1 MNLILGIVIGLVI
14 LTILVGLHEL
24 GHAMAAKKA
33 GVKLK
38 EFGLG
43 FPPNIFTF
51 KAKTDKIL
59 PKGTPI
65 AINWIPL
72 GGYVKLQG
80 EYDADT
86 KKGDYGAASFWGK
99 TKILFAGVVMN
110 WLVAIVLFTIL
121 AWVGLPKM
129 LPNQFY
135 LGNDAQISGGE
146 VIAVKVVENSPAA
159 KAGIERGDQIVKIA
173 EQKIETSDQISQIA
187 KANAGKKVEVEFI
200 RGGKTMKRT
209 AEIRVKNDDGKG
221 LLGLGSDS
229 NATKIRS
236 TWSAPLVGAGVT
248 IQLSAETFRS
258 LGDLIANSFTG
269 LVQKFSSNQETQK
282 VADQKLESAGDNLA
296 GPLSILGILF
306 PAAAEAGIETL
317 LLLSALISLSLAC
330 MNVLPLPVL
339 DGGRWLMMAI
349 YSKILRKPLTKE
361 REEQIISWGVYIL
374 LALTALV
381 FILDIGR
388 FFSGKQR
395 ETGS

>member
-24 GHAMAAKKA
+24 GHAVVAKKA

-65 AINWIPL
+65 AISWIPL

-99 TKILFAGVVMN
+99 TKILFAGVAMN

-135 LGNDAQISGGE
+135 LSSDAQISGGE

-187 KANAGKKVEVEFI
+187 KTNAGKKVEIEFI
-200 RGGKTMKRT
+200 RGDKTMKRT
-209 AEIRVKNDDGKG
+209 AEIRAKNDDGKG

-388 FFSGKQR
+388 FFSGK
-395 ETGS
+395 

>member
-296 GPLSILGILF
+296 GPLSILGILL

-388 FFSGKQR
+388 FFSGK
-395 ETGS
+395 

>member
-248 IQLSAETFRS
+248 VQLSAETFRS

-388 FFSGKQR
+388 FFSGK
-395 ETGS
+395 

>member
-209 AEIRVKNDDGKG
+209 AEIRAKNDDGKG

-388 FFSGKQR
+388 FFSGK
-395 ETGS
+395 

>member
-86 KKGDYGAASFWGK
+86 KKGDYGVASFWGK

-388 FFSGKQR
+388 FFSGK
-395 ETGS
+395 

>member
-388 FFSGKQR
+388 FFSGK
-395 ETGS
+395 

>member
-1 MNLILGIVIGLVI
+1 
-14 LTILVGLHEL
+14 
-24 GHAMAAKKA
+24 
-33 GVKLK
+33 
-38 EFGLG
+38 
-43 FPPNIFTF
+43 
-51 KAKTDKIL
+51 
-59 PKGTPI
+59 
-65 AINWIPL
+65 
-72 GGYVKLQG
+72 
-80 EYDADT
+80 
-86 KKGDYGAASFWGK
+86 
-99 TKILFAGVVMN
+99 
-110 WLVAIVLFTIL
+110 VAIKLL
-121 AWVGLPKM
+121 KSLNK
-129 LPNQFY
+129 
-135 LGNDAQISGGE
+135 
-146 VIAVKVVENSPAA
+146 
-159 KAGIERGDQIVKIA
+159 
-173 EQKIETSDQISQIA
+173 KIETSDQISQIA

-388 FFSGKQR
+388 FFSGK
-395 ETGS
+395 

>member
-24 GHAMAAKKA
+24 GHAVAAKKA

-99 TKILFAGVVMN
+99 TKILFAGVAMN

-121 AWVGLPKM
+121 AWAGLPKM

-159 KAGIERGDQIVKIA
+159 KAGIERGDQIIKIA

-200 RGGKTMKRT
+200 RGGKTLKRT
-209 AEIRVKNDDGKG
+209 AKIRAKNDDGKG

-388 FFSGKQR
+388 FFSGK
-395 ETGS
+395 

>member
-24 GHAMAAKKA
+24 GHAVAAKKA

-99 TKILFAGVVMN
+99 TKILFAGVAMN
-110 WLVAIVLFTIL
+110 WLVAIALFTIL

-135 LGNDAQISGGE
+135 LSNDAQISGGE

-187 KANAGKKVEVEFI
+187 KANAGKKVEIEFI
-200 RGGKTMKRT
+200 RGGKTMNRT
-209 AEIRVKNDDGKG
+209 AEIRAKNDDGKG
-221 LLGLGSDS
+221 LIGLGSDS

-248 IQLSAETFRS
+248 VQLSAETFRS

-349 YSKILRKPLTKE
+349 YSKILHKPLTKE

-388 FFSGKQR
+388 FFSGK
-395 ETGS
+395 

>member
-24 GHAMAAKKA
+24 GHAVAAKKA

-99 TKILFAGVVMN
+99 TKILFAGVAMN
-110 WLVAIVLFTIL
+110 WLVAIALFTIL

-135 LGNDAQISGGE
+135 LSNDAQISGGE

-187 KANAGKKVEVEFI
+187 KANAGKKVEIEFI
-200 RGGKTMKRT
+200 RGGKTMNRT
-209 AEIRVKNDDGKG
+209 AEIRAKNDDGKG

-248 IQLSAETFRS
+248 VQLSAETFRS

-349 YSKILRKPLTKE
+349 YSKILHKPLTKE

-388 FFSGKQR
+388 FFSGK
-395 ETGS
+395 

>member
-24 GHAMAAKKA
+24 GHAVAAKKA

-65 AINWIPL
+65 AINWIPR

-99 TKILFAGVVMN
+99 TKILFAGVAMN

-121 AWVGLPKM
+121 AWAGLPKM

-159 KAGIERGDQIVKIA
+159 KAGIERGDQIIKIA

-200 RGGKTMKRT
+200 RGGKTLKRT
-209 AEIRVKNDDGKG
+209 AKIRAKNDDGKG

-388 FFSGKQR
+388 FFSGK
-395 ETGS
+395 

>member
-282 VADQKLESAGDNLA
+282 VADQKLESAGNIVTIYSEHANARYERLNSMLYITTSA
-296 GPLSILGILF
+296 FLIILV
-306 PAAAEAGIETL
+306 
-317 LLLSALISLSLAC
+317 LSALFVFWPASTH
-330 MNVLPLPVL
+330 
-339 DGGRWLMMAI
+339 RWLGIPRMGAQC
-349 YSKILRKPLTKE
+349 YGHLHDR
-361 REEQIISWGVYIL
+361 
-374 LALTALV
+374 
-381 FILDIGR
+381 R
-388 FFSGKQR
+388 FQ
-395 ETGS
+395 

>member
-187 KANAGKKVEVEFI
+187 KANACKKVEVEFI

-388 FFSGKQR
+388 FFSGK
-395 ETGS
+395 

>member
-173 EQKIETSDQISQIA
+173 EQK
-187 KANAGKKVEVEFI
+187 N
-200 RGGKTMKRT
+200 
-209 AEIRVKNDDGKG
+209 
-221 LLGLGSDS
+221 
-229 NATKIRS
+229 
-236 TWSAPLVGAGVT
+236 
-248 IQLSAETFRS
+248 
-258 LGDLIANSFTG
+258 
-269 LVQKFSSNQETQK
+269 
-282 VADQKLESAGDNLA
+282 
-296 GPLSILGILF
+296 
-306 PAAAEAGIETL
+306 
-317 LLLSALISLSLAC
+317 
-330 MNVLPLPVL
+330 
-339 DGGRWLMMAI
+339 
-349 YSKILRKPLTKE
+349 
-361 REEQIISWGVYIL
+361 
-374 LALTALV
+374 
-381 FILDIGR
+381 
-388 FFSGKQR
+388 
-395 ETGS
+395 

>member
-99 TKILFAGVVMN
+99 TKILFAGVAMN

-388 FFSGKQR
+388 FFSGK
-395 ETGS
+395 